1 MSKLKLSLHPSMT
14 PTLVL
19 VDAIARSGKAI
30 FSDLMPALSKME
42 HIQFCYEFEI
52 ILQGMLLDGVT
63 DEFANAF
70 LRIYFNELSYNLQI
84 GRNVNCRALDQTG
97 VQNFRDPELYFKR
110 MLLQDGDEIVKKC
123 MESDILIP
131 INTHEI
137 LANYSQLSKLK
148 LNYKMISLWRNPI
161 DLIYSWV
168 DRGWGERYSLNDPR
182 AFAINL
188 SLGDQIV
195 PWHFA
200 ITQPDSSVLP
210 NQFSGANLCASV
222 VFSLIDSS
230 VSNFKK
236 VPKPFI
242 IATKF
247 EDICTD
253 PEFEIQKYADFL
265 GCEVT
270 DYMPTAMQ
278 KARVPRLLQKGDRE
292 RKYSLLESQLV
303 PELSSKLLKYA
314 ENYEKDLYG
323 LQEASCN

>member
-1 MSKLKLSLHPSMT
+1 MSKLKLSLHPSIT
-14 PTLVL
+14 PNLVL

-30 FSDLMPALSKME
+30 FSDLIPALSRME
-42 HIQFCYEFEI
+42 HIQFCYEFEL
-52 ILQGMLLDGVT
+52 ILQGMLLNGVT
-63 DEFANAF
+63 EEFANVF

-97 VQNFRDPELYFKR
+97 IQNYRDPDLYFKR
-110 MLLQDGDEIVKKC
+110 MLLQDGDEIVQKC
-123 MESDILIP
+123 KDADILIP
-131 INTHEI
+131 INTHEL
-137 LANYSQLSKLK
+137 LANYTQLSKLK
-148 LNYKMISLWRNPI
+148 LDFKMISLWRNPI
-161 DLIYSWV
+161 DLIYSWF

-188 SLGDQIV
+188 SMDNQIV

-200 ITQPDSSVLP
+200 LNHKDNSISHS
-210 NQFSGANLCASV
+210 QFSGANLCASV

-236 VPKPFI
+236 VPRSLI

-253 PEFEIQKYADFL
+253 PEFEIRKYADFL
-265 GCEVT
+265 ECTVT

-278 KARVPRLLQKGDRE
+278 KARVPRLLKEEDRN
-292 RKYSLLESQLV
+292 RKLSLLESKLA
-303 PELSSKLLKYA
+303 PELGYKLLKYS
-314 ENYEKDLYG
+314 ENYEKNLYG
-323 LQEASCN
+323 IQMASSC